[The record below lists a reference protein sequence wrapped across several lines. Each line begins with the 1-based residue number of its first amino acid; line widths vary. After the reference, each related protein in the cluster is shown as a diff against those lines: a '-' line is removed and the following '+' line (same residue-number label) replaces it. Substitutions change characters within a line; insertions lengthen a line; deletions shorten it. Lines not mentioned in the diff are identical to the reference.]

1 MESRIVVFFSRS
13 GRTRAVAEGIAR
25 ELEARLEEIRV
36 KKVKNRIPTPGM
48 LMRQLK
54 RGELPA
60 IHTDVPDLG
69 KFDEVV
75 LGGPTWGFTI
85 APPVL
90 SFIEHSKWNGKRVH
104 IFVTEA
110 IFGGQFALRYL
121 RRVLEEKGARIGK
134 EKIFPTLL
142 VSFKTLQIRGRE
154 WAKVLKE

>member
-25 ELEARLEEIRV
+25 ELEARLEEIRL

-60 IHTDVPDLG
+60 IHTDFPDLG
-69 KFDEVV
+69 KFAEVV
-75 LGGPTWGFTI
+75 LGGPTWGLNI

-90 SFIEHSKWNGKRVH
+90 SFVERSNLGGKKVS

-110 IFGGQFALRYL
+110 LFGGQFALRRL
-121 RRVLEEKGARIGK
+121 RKALEEKGAKVER
-134 EKIFPTLL
+134 EKVFPTLFASL
-142 VSFKTLQIRGRE
+142 KALQLRGRA
-154 WAKVLKE
+154 WAKACK